1 MDGEVLVAL
10 GLRTGI
16 GKEAVMAAA
25 VGEEAFNMVKGGGVE
40 GGKSYQLLLK
50 YL

>member
-1 MDGEVLVAL
+1 MGGEVLVAM

-25 VGEEAFNMVKGGGVE
+25 VGEEDFNMVKEVGRRVE
-40 GGKSYQLLLK
+40 NLINFC
-50 YL
+50 